1 MTAKPE
7 IETASHQPAMKP
19 RRVATLLGIYMLPST
34 LALVRRHRNRSAVV
48 ALNVL
53 AGWTVIGW
61 VIALIWSIR
70 RDPSSI

>member
-1 MTAKPE
+1 
-7 IETASHQPAMKP
+7 MKP
-19 RRVATLLGIYMLPST
+19 HRAAGLLGVYMLPAT
-34 LALVRRHRNRSAVV
+34 LALLRGHRNRGAVV

-61 VIALIWSIR
+61 LIALIWSIR